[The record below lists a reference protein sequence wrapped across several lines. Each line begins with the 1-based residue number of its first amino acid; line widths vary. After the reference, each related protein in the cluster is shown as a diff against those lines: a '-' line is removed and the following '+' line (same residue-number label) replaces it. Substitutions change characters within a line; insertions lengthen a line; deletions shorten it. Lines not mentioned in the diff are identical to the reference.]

1 MIEEASRTSQ
11 IIDIR
16 GALEGVLVPRL
27 SMNGLTRVRDYP
39 GSVFARIIWSAIGT
53 LQAIV
58 RGMNDLL
65 HTLLGAALVAI
76 GVLAA
81 ALADRIRQLRSSV
94 SSKEGLMRREP
105 RAKAVP
111 VSAVADSDDVD
122 SGEVVAA
129 LVAAG
134 YKKAAA
140 SRAASACTAREQSTP
155 ESWVAA
161 ALRRCA
167 QGGAS

>member
-1 MIEEASRTSQ
+1 
-11 IIDIR
+11 
-16 GALEGVLVPRL
+16 
-27 SMNGLTRVRDYP
+27 
-39 GSVFARIIWSAIGT
+39 
-53 LQAIV
+53 
-58 RGMNDLL
+58 MNDLL

-81 ALADRIRQLRSSV
+81 ALADRIRQLRVASRSA
-94 SSKEGLMRREP
+94 GDRPPARRTP
-105 RAKAVP
+105 PP
-111 VSAVADSDDVD
+111 VAAREDDQAAPESPE
-122 SGEVVAA
+122 SGDVVAA

-134 YKKAAA
+134 YKKTVA
-140 SRAASACTAREQSTP
+140 SRAASACTAREQATP